1 MVKKL
6 FDNSKLKSSKY
17 EKYFNVYTKLFS
29 NYIGKEITFVEIG
42 IDDGGSLEV
51 WKNFFGD
58 KAKIIGIDINP
69 LCKQFENLNEN
80 IEVIIGDQSS
90 QRFWKNFFLNYGKV
104 DIILDDGGHTNKQQ
118 ILTVL
123 NTIKNINDG
132 GKLVIEDTHT
142 SYLPKFGNPNK
153 YSFINFT
160 KQIIDQINY
169 TFPFSVKKKFKNE
182 INKYVYGLSF
192 YESIVEFKINRKQCI
207 ENKFLQNSGKSS
219 GFEDFRND
227 NSNLIKILKNI
238 KTRTNFFK
246 RIKLQKLN
254 YFIEN
259 FFLRKYF

>member
-29 NYIGKEITFVEIG
+29 NYIGKEIIFVEIG

-90 QRFWKNFFLNYGKV
+90 QTFWKNFFLNYGKV

-118 ILTVL
+118 IITASEV
-123 NTIKNINDG
+123 IPNINDNG
-132 GKLVIEDTHT
+132 LLLVEDTHS
-142 SYLPKFGNPNK
+142 SYLKNFNSSFNL
-153 YSFINFT
+153 SFINFCKT
-160 KQIIDQINY
+160 LIDDVN
-169 TFPFSVKKKFKNE
+169 FKFSKNFQKKKFSLNDY
-182 INKYVYGLSF
+182 IYSIQF
-192 YESIVEFKINRKQCI
+192 YESFVAFYIDRSLCSYNKKITNSGLVSDVGNIYRSQQTSKFI
-207 ENKFLQNSGKSS
+207 KNKFYSVRGL
-219 GFEDFRND
+219 FEII
-227 NSNLIKILKNI
+227 SNFKTNLLLK
-238 KTRTNFFK
+238 
-246 RIKLQKLN
+246 
-254 YFIEN
+254 
-259 FFLRKYF
+259 KYFK